1 MIQSLFFI
9 LFTHFAVGLMFLTLF
24 ISLHEIGK
32 LYFRATTGVAF
43 ALILL
48 ALLASPLGLTSSNFN
63 GMETGLPQ
71 KAAFL
76 LFCVS
81 LALIAVFNLILPRH
95 YKKILVAILVSGLLG
110 VLFYSETARAATP
123 HVEWWTMILNTVS
136 STLMLGAVLG
146 AMITGHWYL
155 VQHKLSLTPLK
166 TSARIYLFSVLLR
179 IVSVAAALLWASET
193 AALAGWLASFDF
205 RGYLFMAR
213 VAVGLLLPLV
223 FGWMTWSAVKI
234 GSTQSATGILYAT
247 VVLTLLGETFGN
259 VLFRM
264 TGIPM

>member
-1 MIQSLFFI
+1 MIQSLFFV
-9 LFTHFAVGLMFLTLF
+9 LFTHFAVGLIFITLF
-24 ISLHEIGK
+24 ISLAEIGR
-32 LYFRATTGVAF
+32 LYFRVTTGVAF
-43 ALILL
+43 VLILL
-48 ALLASPLGLTSSNFN
+48 ALLASPFGLMSSNFK
-63 GMETGLPQ
+63 GVEAGLPL

-95 YKKILVAILVSGLLG
+95 HKKILVAILVSGLLG
-110 VLFYSETARAATP
+110 VLFYSETARAAIP
-123 HVEWWTMILNTVS
+123 FVEWWAMMLNTIS

-166 TSARIYLFSVLLR
+166 ISARIYVFAVLLR
-179 IVSVAAALLWASET
+179 IVSVAAALLWASKT
-193 AALAGWLASFDF
+193 VASAGWFALDF
-205 RGYLFMAR
+205 RGYFFIAR
-213 VAVGLLLPLV
+213 AAIGLLLPLV